1 VTYADA
7 LKWLPLNETSGVVAH
22 EAGGAALGRLE
33 NFSGGAGWT
42 GGRHGGGLAFNGTN
56 QQVRLT
62 GYGGVGGA
70 GTRTV
75 SAWVK
80 TSGAGPVV
88 AWGELAAGKKW
99 ILRVQEAGAGFVAGA
114 ARVEVEGGY
123 VVGTRTLADGQWH
136 HVAAV
141 LPAGAGNVSGV
152 LLYVDGAADAL
163 SAVQAQAI
171 NSSTTQDL
179 RVGADMQGRFFGG
192 VIDEVRIEPVARSAG
207 EIATLA
213 AAGGQ
218 VAASWHRRHFG
229 AAAVDW
235 TADEDGDGVPRLR
248 EFFAGASPWLV
259 SGETGPVWDAGLA
272 GGAVALRMNAAAG
285 EVAWG
290 VETSVNLA
298 QWSALELEELTR
310 EPTADGAADWVE
322 WGFEAEPVAPPDPT
336 RRFYRLWFMAP

>member
-1 VTYADA
+1 MDVRAA
-7 LKWLPLNETSGVVAH
+7 RRRAGPRRREPNVRLSGYN
-22 EAGGAALGRLE
+22 GI
-33 NFSGGAGWT
+33 GGAG
-42 GGRHGGGLAFNGTN
+42 A
-56 QQVRLT
+56 
-62 GYGGVGGA
+62 
-70 GTRTV
+70 RTV

-80 TSGAGPVV
+80 TTGHGPLV

-99 ILRVQEAGAGFVAGA
+99 ILRVQEPGAGFVAGA

-152 LLYVDGAADAL
+152 LLYVDGVAEAL

-171 NSSTTQDL
+171 NTSTTQEVWL
-179 RVGADMQGRFFGG
+179 GADMQGRFLAG
-192 VIDEVRIEPVARSAG
+192 VLDEVRIEPGVRSAG
-207 EIATLA
+207 ELAALA

-235 TADEDGDGVPRLR
+235 TADDDADGLPRLR

-272 GGAVALRMNAAAG
+272 GGSVALRMNAAAG
-285 EVAWG
+285 EVAWR
-290 VETSVNLA
+290 VETSVNLSD
-298 QWSALELEELTR
+298 WSALALDEWGR
-310 EPTADGAADWVE
+310 EPTADGAAEWVE
-322 WGFEAEPVAPPDPT
+322 WGFAVEPVVPAPT
-336 RRFYRLWFMAP
+336 RRFYRLHFTAP